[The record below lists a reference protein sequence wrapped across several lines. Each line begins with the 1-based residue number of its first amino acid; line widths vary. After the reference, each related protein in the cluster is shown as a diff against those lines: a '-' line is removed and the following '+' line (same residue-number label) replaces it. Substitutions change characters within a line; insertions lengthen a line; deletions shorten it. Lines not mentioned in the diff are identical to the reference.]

1 MNLDFLTKTYGE
13 IETRYEETNGEGV
26 DIIGVPTGFSE
37 LDEDTGGLRND
48 SVTLIAAR
56 TGLGKSAF
64 AMSIMMMQIARGIP
78 VVYHSLEMSEPM
90 MVLRML
96 SMLTGIPALIIE
108 RGRLKKR
115 ENLEA
120 IKTAM
125 EWLKDKPLDIID
137 KGLTSAELT
146 DYYGNN
152 YPKARVYYVDHMG
165 ILRDP
170 ISNLYEKMSLVAD
183 NVRAV
188 ARDLDKPVI
197 SVAQLNRAVDNRE
210 GHIPS
215 NADLRDSGKIEE
227 NAETIWMPFR
237 PNYYIE
243 AGMDDGERVKEG
255 QAERNAKIFMTKNR
269 YGPSGQGYSVWFYP
283 HSALWT
289 DQTEPVRLPK
299 AVIQPA
305 ARTPIPRS
313 FTSGNLA
320 NLVREGR

>member
-1 MNLDFLTKTYGE
+1 MNLDFLEKTYGQ
-13 IETRYEETNGEGV
+13 IETRFTETGGKGL
-26 DIIGVPTGFSE
+26 DMIGIPSCFSE
-37 LDEDTGGLRND
+37 LDQDTGGFRND

-64 AMSIMMMQIARGIP
+64 AMSIMLMQIARGIR
-78 VVYHSLEMSEPM
+78 VTYHSLEMSEPM
-90 MVLRML
+90 MVLRIL
-96 SMLTGIPALIIE
+96 SMLTGIPALSIE
-108 RGRLKKR
+108 RGKLGTK
-115 ENLEA
+115 ENLQA
-120 IKTAM
+120 VRAAM
-125 EWLKDKPLDIID
+125 EWLKAQPLDIIE
-137 KGLTSAELT
+137 KGLASYELT

-152 YPKARVYYVDHMG
+152 YPMSDIYYVDHMG

-170 ISNLYEKMSLVAD
+170 ISNQYEKMSQVAD

-188 ARDLDKPVI
+188 ARDLNKPVV

-255 QAERNAKIFMTKNR
+255 QAERNAQIFMTKNR
-269 YGPSGQGYSVWFYP
+269 YGPSGLGYSVWFYP

-289 DQTEPVRLPK
+289 DKTEPVRLPK
-299 AVIQPA
+299 AVVQPA
-305 ARTPIPRS
+305 ARSPIPSS

-320 NLVREGR
+320 NLVRNGR

>member
-13 IETRYEETNGEGV
+13 IEARYTETDGKGV
-26 DIIGVPTGFSE
+26 DMIGIPSGFTE
-37 LDEDTGGLRND
+37 LDEDTGGFRKD

-56 TGLGKSAF
+56 TGLGKSAL
-64 AMSIMMMQIARGIP
+64 AMSIMMMQIARGIN
-78 VVYHSLEMSEPM
+78 VTYHSLEMSEPM
-90 MVLRML
+90 MVLRIL
-96 SMLTGIPALIIE
+96 SMLTGVPVLSIE
-108 RGRLKKR
+108 RGKLKNR
-115 ENLEA
+115 ETLEA
-120 IKTAM
+120 IRSAI
-125 EWLKDKPLDIID
+125 EWLKGQPLTIID
-137 KGLTSAELT
+137 KGLTSEQLV

-152 YPKARVYYVDHMG
+152 YPLTQIYYIDHIG
-165 ILRDP
+165 ILRDN
-170 ISNLYEKMSLVAD
+170 ISNNYEKMSLVSN

-188 ARDLDKPVI
+188 ARDLDKPIV

-210 GHIPS
+210 GHIPT

-227 NAETIWMPFR
+227 DAETIWMPFR

-243 AGMDDGERVKEG
+243 AGVEDGERVQEG

-289 DQTEPVRLPK
+289 DRTEPVRLPK

-305 ARTPIPRS
+305 ARTPIPSS

-320 NLVREGR
+320 NLARS